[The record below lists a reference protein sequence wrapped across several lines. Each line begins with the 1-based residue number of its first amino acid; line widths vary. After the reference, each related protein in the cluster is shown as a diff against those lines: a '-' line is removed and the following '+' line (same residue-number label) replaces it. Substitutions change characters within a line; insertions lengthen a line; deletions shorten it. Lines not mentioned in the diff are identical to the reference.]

1 MKDKVPQALCPDPTA
16 GFDRYAT
23 IFNQALVGIAEVSP
37 AGDFLNLNDRFC
49 QIVGYSREE
58 MLHLNIRDIT
68 HPEDLKLDELYICEV
83 LAGQRDSFEI
93 EKRYLH
99 KNGDTV
105 WIRLYSNVIRD
116 SSGNALYAIATIADI
131 TARKRTEAELREN
144 EEKLRK
150 IMDLV
155 PHFIFAKDENGRFIL
170 VNKAVADNYGTTVS
184 ELLGRK
190 DADYDQSE
198 AEVEHF
204 MKDDREVMASGRRK
218 FIPEET
224 ITDASGNLH
233 YLETTKIPFT
243 FAGGRKAILGVSVD
257 FTQRRKVELALARSE
272 EMFRSLFEQSVDA
285 VFLSD
290 LQGHFI
296 DVNNRACSSLGY
308 LRDELLQMSIE
319 QVEAVYTTP
328 EEVTEKINRLQDGE
342 TLMFESRHRR
352 KDGAQFP
359 VEVKV
364 GLIKYGERYLVLNI
378 ARDISLRKEAEKALQ
393 DSEKRYRQ
401 LFEAANVGIGI
412 SDEAGTI
419 HDANQ
424 ALCDMLGYRK
434 DQLLKIRSGILYH
447 DPEDRDGI
455 ISAVRERGF
464 ILNYHTQMKRKNKE
478 IIWVNMS
485 IQPIEIHDASF
496 LLSMMTDITLLKNAE
511 NAIRESEKKL
521 NNIITHSH
529 EMYYIHSIDHV
540 LSYVSP
546 QCEVLFGYKEKEMMI
561 CWTDLTTDNPIN
573 KLGFE
578 ATQRAID
585 TGIRQQ
591 PYLLELKHK
600 NGSRLWVE
608 IDESPLKD
616 EKGNVIGVVGALRDI
631 SREHLARQALQESE
645 EKYRTL
651 FENAGQSIIYFS
663 PEGRVIS
670 LNKVACDYL
679 QIFPQEFVG
688 KTPVEI
694 YGDEFGHKYEA
705 RIRKALKN
713 DRTSHYEDHIRMPEG
728 NKWFLSCYSGIR
740 NAEGEMIGVQI
751 ISSDITERKQAEND
765 ISRNLREKEVMLQEI
780 HHRVKNNLNI
790 IVSLLH
796 LQQSRI
802 TSRAQLETAFE
813 DSINRIRSMAL
824 VHEKLY
830 GSTEFS
836 VINFKEYIQEMVK
849 DLLTA
854 YNMEE
859 SVQLD
864 LQLADVLLT
873 INYAIPCGLI
883 LQELISNSC
892 KHAFR
897 DVKSGKLTISLRK
910 DNSGQVELTVADNG
924 IGLPIDLDIRHTT
937 SLGLQ
942 LVDILVRQMKGSL
955 EIRREQGSAF
965 LITF

>member
-1 MKDKVPQALCPDPTA
+1 
-16 GFDRYAT
+16 
-23 IFNQALVGIAEVSP
+23 
-37 AGDFLNLNDRFC
+37 GDFLNLNDRFC
-49 QIVGYSREE
+49 QMVGYSREE
-58 MLHLNIRDIT
+58 MLRLNISDIT
-68 HPEDLKLDELYICEV
+68 HPEDRELDEKYVGEV
-83 LAGQRDSFEI
+83 LAGKRDSFEI

-99 KNGDTV
+99 KNGNSI

-116 SSGNALYAIATIADI
+116 SEGEAIYAIATVADI
-131 TARKRTEAELREN
+131 TDRKRTEAELREN

-150 IMDLV
+150 IIDLV

-170 VNKAVADNYGTTVS
+170 VNQAVADNYGTTVP
-184 ELLGRK
+184 ELLGST
-190 DADYDQSE
+190 DGDFDPSE
-198 AEVEHF
+198 TEVEHF
-204 MKDDREVMASGRRK
+204 LKDDREVMASGRRK

-224 ITDASGNLH
+224 ITDAAGNLH

-243 FAGGRKAILGVSVD
+243 YAGGRKAILGVSVD

-272 EMFRSLFEQSVDA
+272 EIFRSLFEQSVDA

-296 DVNNRACSSLGY
+296 DVNNRAYHSLG
-308 LRDELLQMSIE
+308 LSRDELLQMNIE

-328 EEVTEKINRLQDGE
+328 EEVAEKINRLHDGE

-352 KDGAQFP
+352 KDGSQFP

-364 GLIKYGERYLVLNI
+364 GLIKYGERFLVLNI

-412 SDEAGTI
+412 SDEDGTI

-434 DQLLKIRSGILYH
+434 DQLLNLRSGILYH
-447 DPEDRDGI
+447 VPEDRNRI
-455 ISAVRERGF
+455 ISAIREQGY
-464 ILNYHTQMKRKNKE
+464 ILNYHTQMKRKTGE

-485 IQPIEIHDASF
+485 IQPIEIHGANF
-496 LLSMMTDITLLKNAE
+496 LLSMMTDITLLKHAE

-521 NNIITHSH
+521 NNIISHSH
-529 EMYYIHSIDHV
+529 EMYYIHNTEHV
-540 LSYVSP
+540 LTYVSP
-546 QCEVLFGYKEKEMMI
+546 QSMELFGYTEKEMMI
-561 CWTDLTTDNPIN
+561 RWTNLTTDNPIN
-573 KLGFE
+573 ELGFE

-585 TGIRQQ
+585 SGIRQP

-616 EKGNVIGVVGALRDI
+616 ENEIVIGMVGALRDI
-631 SREHLARQALQESE
+631 SREYLARQALQESE

-651 FENAGQSIIYFS
+651 FENAGQSIGYYS

-679 QIFPQEFVG
+679 KGSSQEYIGRTPAEIFGEELG
-688 KTPVEI
+688 R
-694 YGDEFGHKYEA
+694 KYET
-705 RIRKALKN
+705 RIRKALKHDKTN
-713 DRTSHYEDHIRMPEG
+713 HYEDHIMMPG
-728 NKWFLSCYSGIR
+728 GDRWFLSCYSGIR
-740 NAEGEMIGVQI
+740 NAEGRMIGVQI
-751 ISSDITERKQAEND
+751 ISSDITDRKQAENK
-765 ISRNLREKEVMLQEI
+765 ISSNLQEKEVMLQEI

-802 TSRAQLETAFE
+802 TTQAQLETAFD

-830 GSTEFS
+830 GSSELS

-854 YNMEE
+854 YNMEKTI
-859 SVQLD
+859 QLD
-864 LQLADVLLT
+864 LQLTDVLLT

-883 LQELISNSC
+883 LQELISNAC
-892 KHAFR
+892 KHAFCGLE
-897 DVKSGKLTISLRK
+897 SALLTIILHK
-910 DNSGQVELTVADNG
+910 DSSDQIVLSVADNG
-924 IGLPIDLDIRHTT
+924 KGLPADLDIHHTT

-942 LVDILVRQMKGSL
+942 LVDILVRQMKGNL
-955 EIRREQGSAF
+955 EIRCEQGTAF